1 MSLAARCGILITVTD
16 SIVSPARAALVEH
29 LRAHSVRTE
38 GTFTLRSGETSS
50 WYIDARQTTFDG
62 LGAALVGRA
71 VLEVLDDRVT
81 AVGGMTI
88 GADPIALATA
98 LVAGQDARH
107 LAAFS
112 IRKTAKDHGT
122 GGRLVGPVGPGRR
135 VAIIEDTTTTGGALL
150 ESIDVAISER
160 LEVVEVVSLVDRS
173 EGRVGGLLA
182 ERSIPYHV
190 LVTPKSLGLA

>member
-1 MSLAARCGILITVTD
+1 
-16 SIVSPARAALVEH
+16 
-29 LRAHSVRTE
+29 
-38 GTFTLRSGETSS
+38 
-50 WYIDARQTTFDG
+50 
-62 LGAALVGRA
+62 
-71 VLEVLDDRVT
+71 
-81 AVGGMTI
+81 MTI

-98 LVAGQDARH
+98 LVAGGDGRH